1 MQQTKQLN
9 NQELFYFCEQFS
21 VLLHSGISCA
31 EGLQLMLEDSHT
43 QQDRDFFGQ
52 LLTEFEQTGS
62 FAQTL
67 KDSGCFPESMISYV
81 NIGEETGCLD
91 EVLKSLSEHYEQ
103 EIEISENIR
112 SAITYPLLMLAMMG
126 AVIVILLVKVL
137 PVFKQVFQQMGLEM
151 NSFSNG
157 LLSAGTAVSRYSAV
171 LLVIFL
177 AILAGF
183 AVLFFTEKGRIRLRS
198 LSGRLPYIK
207 EISVSTDYAR
217 LTQAIAMGIH
227 SGLDH
232 IVTLEMAQN
241 LISHPDIKEK
251 TAKACKLLEDGTLF
265 EDALSESGLFEGMNA
280 RLITVGLHAGAA
292 DEVMNRLAERYRETS
307 LSVTGNIISVVEPT
321 IVIVFSLLVGLVL
334 LSVMM
339 PLLGILS
346 EIVV

>member
-1 MQQTKQLN
+1 MQQTKQLT
-9 NQELFYFCEQFS
+9 NQELFHFCEQFS
-21 VLLHSGISCA
+21 ILLHSGISCA
-31 EGLQLMLEDSHT
+31 EGLELMAEDTHT
-43 QQDRDFFGQ
+43 PQGRDFFQ
-52 LLTEFEQTGS
+52 KLLANFEQNGS

-67 KDSGCFPESMISYV
+67 KDSGCFPESMISYI

-151 NSFSNG
+151 NGFSNG
-157 LLSAGTAVSRYSAV
+157 LLSAGTLISRYSAV
-171 LLVIFL
+171 LLILVL
-177 AILAGF
+177 LILAGI
-183 AVLFFTEKGRIRLRS
+183 AVLFFTEKGRSRLR
-198 LSGRLPYIK
+198 LISGRLPYIK
-207 EISVSTDYAR
+207 EIAVSTDYAR

-232 IVTLEMAQN
+232 IITLEMAQN
-241 LISHPDIKEK
+241 LLSQPDIKEK
-251 TAKACKLLEDGTLF
+251 TARACKLLEEGTLF
-265 EDALSESGLFEGMNA
+265 EDALSESALFEGTNA

-292 DEVMNRLAERYRETS
+292 DEVMNRLAKRYREAS
-307 LSVTGNIISVVEPT
+307 LTVTGNIISVVEPT

>member
-1 MQQTKQLN
+1 MQQTKHLN

-31 EGLQLMLEDSHT
+31 EGLQLMLDDSHT
-43 QQDRDFFGQ
+43 QQDREFFQQ
-52 LLTEFEQTGS
+52 LLTDFEQTGS

-67 KDSGCFPESMISYV
+67 TDSGRFPQSMISYV
-81 NIGEETGCLD
+81 YIGEETGCLD
-91 EVLKSLSEHYEQ
+91 EVLKSLSKHYEQ

-126 AVIVILLVKVL
+126 TVIVILLAKVL
-137 PVFKQVFQQMGLEM
+137 PVFKQVFQQMGLQM

-157 LLSAGTAVSRYSAV
+157 LLGAGTAISRYSAV
-171 LLVIFL
+171 LLVIVL
-177 AILAGF
+177 VILAGF
-183 AVLFFTEKGRIRLRS
+183 AALFFTEKGRLRLQR
-198 LSGRLPYIK
+198 LSRRLPYIK
-207 EISVSTDYAR
+207 EISVSADYAR

-232 IVTLEMAQN
+232 VVTLEMAQN

-251 TAKACKLLEDGTLF
+251 TLKARKLLEDGTLF

-292 DEVMNRLAERYRETS
+292 DEVMNRLAERYREAS
-307 LSVTGNIISVVEPT
+307 LTVTGNIVSVVEPT